1 MTILVDCDKLHIYD
15 VRDIAILKQTMQR
28 DVLKNIIEKLKWNSK
43 KYSVNPQEGRKGKQR
58 N

>member
-43 KYSVNPQEGRKGKQR
+43 KYSVNPQEGRKGK
-58 N
+58 